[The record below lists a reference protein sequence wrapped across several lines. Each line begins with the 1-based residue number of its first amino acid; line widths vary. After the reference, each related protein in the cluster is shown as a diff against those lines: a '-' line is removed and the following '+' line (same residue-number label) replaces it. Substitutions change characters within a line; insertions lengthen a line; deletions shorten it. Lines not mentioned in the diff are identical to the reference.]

1 MKRNHAKRQ
10 KVTYYMEESLIYV
23 VGGSGGLFNCRF
35 QGPIDNARSSKQWL
49 GFVANIK
56 IIDQKAVYK
65 Y

>member
-1 MKRNHAKRQ
+1 
-10 KVTYYMEESLIYV
+10 MEESLIYV